1 MPKFPK
7 NTGFKLPGLSSREL
21 NTPGG
26 FRQDQGVEYVGYCD
40 NTEFNMLPKGSSP
53 LLEVKPEYYKTT
65 YTNTNWP
72 KGGMPKIQLNNKKE
86 DVEDQEPTPKN
97 QPTDTKS
104 EETLV
109 GVDGKPIQKWDPKK
123 LHEEYMKMYGG
134 GGNNNNTPPF
144 DGGKI
149 LEPNNTSN
157 VVGEGGLKTY
167 KQAWADNDSNIQQKY
182 NNDFNAYVA
191 DVSGQGE
198 TKQKAAKRKQA
209 TEGGYIWDEDIHTL
223 KKKKK

>member
-7 NTGFKLPGLSSREL
+7 NTGFKLPGLSSREID
-21 NTPGG
+21 TPGG
-26 FRQDQGVEYVGYCD
+26 FRKDQGVEDVGYCD
-40 NTEFNMLPKGSSP
+40 NTEFSMLPQGSSP

-72 KGGMPKIQLNNKKE
+72 KGGIPKIQLNNKKE
-86 DVEDQEPTPKN
+86 DVEDPQPIP
-97 QPTDTKS
+97 PTDTTSES
-104 EETLV
+104 EETPI
-109 GVDGKPIQKWDPKK
+109 GVNGKPIQKWDPKK
-123 LHEEYMKMYGG
+123 LHEEYIKRHGG
-134 GGNNNNTPPF
+134 GGKIDNPPVEPSNTG
-144 DGGKI
+144 DVG
-149 LEPNNTSN
+149 
-157 VVGEGGLKTY
+157 GEGGFKTY

-209 TEGGYIWDEDIHTL
+209 IEGGYIWDEDIHTL